1 MIKCLYQIFGF
12 FLLVVAF
19 SLPARADENTNASEK
34 VFSEF
39 AVELPEGWSGDERK
53 DFLGKKSGEYMLVL
67 GKLDES
73 QEKFLSQVSI
83 YLLPNINNENARDFA
98 GKMAEAQGGASEIG
112 QQGNFWVFTGEPR
125 TQSVSGRATTM
136 VTANKDKMLIIIYQ
150 DPENLGAENVIK
162 SLKGVTEESARLLGS
177 KKDVASPE

>member
-39 AVELPEGWSGDERK
+39 AVELPEGWSGD
-53 DFLGKKSGEYMLVL
+53 EYMLVL

-177 KKDVASPE
+177 KKNVASPE